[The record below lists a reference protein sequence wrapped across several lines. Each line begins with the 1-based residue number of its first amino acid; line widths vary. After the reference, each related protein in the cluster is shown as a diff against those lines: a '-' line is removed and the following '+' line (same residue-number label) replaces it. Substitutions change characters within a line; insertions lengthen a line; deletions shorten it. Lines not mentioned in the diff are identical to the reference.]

1 MVFLLWL
8 LENSV
13 VNYVCTYVCMYI
25 FHEHY
30 CSDKHNGIEDLF
42 ITLIES
48 ADRKLMRKELHCMSM
63 KGMSMKRFKNIK

>member
-1 MVFLLWL
+1 
-8 LENSV
+8 
-13 VNYVCTYVCMYI
+13 MYI

-48 ADRKLMRKELHCMSM
+48 ADRKLMRKELHWMSM
-63 KGMSMKRFKNIK
+63 KGMSRFKNIK

>member
-13 VNYVCTYVCMYI
+13 VNYVCAYVCMYI
-25 FHEHY
+25 FHKHY

-42 ITLIES
+42 ITLIEN
-48 ADRKLMRKELHCMSM
+48 ADRKLMRKELHWMSM